1 MYGFK
6 VFVTTVMFLETL
18 LVSWAF
24 LKAKDQSSRFVCGMF
39 FAVNVLS
46 LLAIWG

>member
-6 VFVTTVMFLETL
+6 VFVTTLMFIILVL
-18 LVSWAF
+18 LGWAF

-39 FAVNVLS
+39 FTVNVLS